1 MIEFTIEGLILS
13 VGYFA
18 VFTCMFANG
27 MSGLPSSP
35 FVYVTAGLLVVAGK
49 IDWLP
54 TVLLGTLG
62 NVLGNIVLYE
72 ATRQKGLRWLLKED
86 GYFQR
91 YITTI
96 TRIQKAFELKG
107 TRIVIIGK
115 FVPMVKVVVPIV
127 AGVAKMNRS
136 IFIAAVGTTSLVWA
150 AASVGY
156 GYYFGEMAKSGDMT
170 WLASVT
176 LLSIPVVMWWF
187 LRHIKTI
194 QIEN

>member
-1 MIEFTIEGLILS
+1 MTELTIEGLILS

-18 VFTCMFANG
+18 VFACMFANG

-62 NVLGNIVLYE
+62 NVIGNIALYE
-72 ATRQKGLRWLLKED
+72 VTRQKGLRWLLKEG

-91 YITTI
+91 YSTTI

-107 TRIVIIGK
+107 TKIVIIGK
-115 FVPMVKVVVPIV
+115 FVPMVKVIVPIV
-127 AGVAKMNRS
+127 AGVAKMNRPV
-136 IFIAAVGTTSLVWA
+136 FITAVSVTSLVWA

-170 WLASVT
+170 WLAGIT
-176 LLSIPVVMWWF
+176 LLSIPLVMWWF
-187 LRHIKTI
+187 FRHIKTI
-194 QIEN
+194 PVEG